1 MPTRTQRPTATPRGD
16 LIDIGGRRL
25 RLVRAGARGKRPT
38 ILLESGAFGC
48 AADWGVVQARLAARG
63 LYSLA
68 YDRAGLGLSDPGAR
82 PRDGAAITADL
93 RALLSE
99 AGELGPY
106 VLVGHSMGGLFVRLF
121 ALDRPEQVTG
131 VVLVDAVTPEITDD
145 PAMGRA
151 VEGFRRAMGLVG
163 ASCGVGYM
171 RPLSLVMG
179 DRIGLPGAISTEKA
193 RIWGSRGH
201 TRWSVEEVQSWH
213 ASALQARAAGEFAAD
228 LPVAVVT
235 AGAARLTPRLKAV
248 QSAPALSS
256 VHGYVDHVVGSNHAN
271 LLGLKFADPIVRG
284 VEHVLA
290 VAAR

>member
-1 MPTRTQRPTATPRGD
+1 MLTRAPRSPPSPRGD

-25 RLVRAGARGKRPT
+25 RLVRAGARGDRPT
-38 ILLESGAFGC
+38 ILLECGAFGC

-68 YDRAGLGLSDPGAR
+68 YDRAGLGLSDPGPR

-93 RALLSE
+93 RTLLGAADE
-99 AGELGPY
+99 PGPY

-121 ALDRPEQVTG
+121 ALAHPEQVAG
-131 VVLVDAVTPEITDD
+131 VVLVDAVTPEVTDD

-151 VEGFRRAMGLVG
+151 VEVFRSAMGLVG
-163 ASCGVGYM
+163 ASCGAGYM
-171 RPLSLVMG
+171 RPLSWVMG
-179 DRIGLPGAISTEKA
+179 DRIGLPAAISTEKA
-193 RIWGSRGH
+193 RIWGSRGP
-201 TRWSVEEVQSWH
+201 TRWSAEEVRNWLV
-213 ASALQARAAGEFAAD
+213 AATQARAAGEFAPG

-235 AGAARLTPRLKAV
+235 AGPATLGRKLKAM
-248 QSAPALSS
+248 QAAPALSS
-256 VHGYVDHVVGSNHAN
+256 VHGYVEHVAGANHAN

-290 VAAR
+290 AAAR